1 MTTLRN
7 RVLATVMGLAM
18 VVMAAAPSL
27 TPAQAFQ
34 TTPQDVSQVYA
45 LVNVANFVQSI
56 TGVCQQR
63 NTEMGLENI
72 CDQINSISIQAA
84 HNARLLIYSVNGTY
98 PNNFKLTY
106 HEQCVLNTLLN
117 FPYNSEGGFVTGV
130 DLGWGETGPSY
141 VQQHGDRYNG
151 CGLTVIRLPRYHN
164 GVLGS
169 IWHIVGLNDVLNQLV
184 FTNFPLPTPYGT
196 VAIPTGYGILNVGME
211 IAQTCGSL
219 GFNASVR
226 SWCRSYYNTL
236 AFESNTVQNYVT
248 FNFGNVPFNSDNSF
262 FA

>member
-1 MTTLRN
+1 
-7 RVLATVMGLAM
+7 MGLAM
-18 VVMAAAPSL
+18 AVMAVAPSL
-27 TPAQAFQ
+27 TPAQASQ

-45 LVNVANFVQSI
+45 LVNIATFVQSI

-63 NTEMGLENI
+63 NTEMNLGNI

-84 HNARLLIYSVNGTY
+84 HNAKLLIYSVNGTF
-98 PNNFKLTY
+98 PNNFKLT
-106 HEQCVLNTLLN
+106 HAEQCALNTLLN

-130 DLGWGETGPSY
+130 DLGWGISGPAY
-141 VQQHGDRYNG
+141 NTAHGNRYG
-151 CGLTVIRLPRYHN
+151 ECGLAVIGVPRYHN
-164 GVLGS
+164 GHLGTV
-169 IWHIVGLNDVLNQLV
+169 WHVIGLNDILNQ
-184 FTNFPLPTPYGT
+184 FTFTAFPLPTPYGN
-196 VAIPTGYGILNVGME
+196 VAIPTGFGILNVGMQ

-248 FNFGNVPFNSDNSF
+248 FNFGNVPFN
-262 FA
+262 